1 MNHIKT
7 MRIIGF
13 KKFKDTKIN
22 FNEHINII
30 VGDNEAGKS
39 TILEAI
45 DIVINQLYKSSDKSI
60 ISDLINKD
68 NLEKFKKNPTIE
80 NLPKIYIELELDLPN
95 NSIKNIDYSGLEYLD
110 SDQNIK
116 TGIIF
121 TCEIDKES
129 ENEIISFVND
139 GKIPYEYYS
148 MQWRTFAGSSY
159 KAIQKPMKYLSIN
172 TSNIE
177 VNNSFNYYNKS
188 LFNNKFATEKKMNI
202 KTQYISKIEGLL
214 DSITEMEDIDDKRK
228 FEINTKKVILENIIT
243 IVEEGIPVE
252 NKGRGMENLI
262 KTEMAL
268 EKNSNNDII
277 SIEEPES
284 HLSHTNLRK
293 MIKMIEQKE
302 KESQIIITTHNSLIV
317 SNLDLRNVIFL
328 NDTKPVLLNDLD
340 EKVSNY
346 FLKSDNSKLMEFILS
361 KKIIL
366 VEGNTEYM
374 LIPNFYKRIY
384 NRDIDLDDI
393 FVISAAGL
401 GYKNYIEIANKLNKK
416 LVVLTDNDKKQEKI
430 NEINS
435 FNETNT
441 KIKIFT
447 DTDINRWTIEVCL
460 YNDNKAKLDEII
472 EIDPNADYRFHGED
486 YGKKLGK
493 MLNNKA
499 EMAYKLLKIEELV
512 VPSYIR
518 EAMKWIK
525 E

>member
-13 KKFKDTKIN
+13 KRFKDTKID

-30 VGDNEAGKS
+30 VGENEAGKS

-45 DIVINQLYKSSDKSI
+45 DIVINQLYKNSDKSI

-68 NLEKFKKNPTIE
+68 NLEKFKRNPTIE

-110 SDQNIK
+110 SDKNTK
-116 TGIIF
+116 TGISF
-121 TCEIDKES
+121 KCEIDKES

-148 MQWRTFAGSSY
+148 MQWKTFAGSSY

-177 VNNSFNYYNKS
+177 SNNSFNYYNKS
-188 LFNNKFATEKKMNI
+188 LFNNKYDNEKKMNI

-214 DSITEMEDIDDKRK
+214 NSITEMEAIDDKRK
-228 FEINTKKVILENIIT
+228 FGINTKKVILENIIT
-243 IVEEGIPVE
+243 IVEEGISIE
-252 NKGRGMENLI
+252 NKGKGMENLI

-268 EKNSNNDII
+268 EKKSNNDII

-293 MIKMIEQKE
+293 MIKMIEEKE

-328 NDTKPVLLNDLD
+328 NDAKPILLNDLD

-374 LIPNFYKRIY
+374 LLPNFYKRIY
-384 NRDIDLDDI
+384 NRDIDQDDI

-416 LVVLTDNDKKQEKI
+416 LAILTDNDKKQEII
-430 NEINS
+430 NEIKS

-447 DTDINRWTIEVCL
+447 DEDVNRWTIEVCL
-460 YNDNKAKLDEII
+460 YNDNKAKIDEII
-472 EIDPNADYRFHGED
+472 EIDPNANYYFHGRD

-493 MLNNKA
+493 MLNNKT
-499 EMAYKLLKIEELV
+499 EIAYKLLEVDELV
-512 VPSYIR
+512 VPSYMK